1 MPYRG
6 PIIIVED
13 DMDDQEIMREIITDL
28 GIPNILR
35 FFNSCLKALEYLTST
50 IEKPFLIISDI
61 NIPVMNGLELKAEIN
76 GHLSQNIRKIPFI
89 FMSTNRDKTMMDK
102 AYEVYAQGYFIKP
115 TRLADLKEMV
125 RVIFDY
131 WKMNCQ
137 MSWGL

>member
-89 FMSTNRDKTMMDK
+89 FMSTNRDQTMMDR

-131 WKMNCQ
+131 WKMSSQ
-137 MSWGL
+137 MS